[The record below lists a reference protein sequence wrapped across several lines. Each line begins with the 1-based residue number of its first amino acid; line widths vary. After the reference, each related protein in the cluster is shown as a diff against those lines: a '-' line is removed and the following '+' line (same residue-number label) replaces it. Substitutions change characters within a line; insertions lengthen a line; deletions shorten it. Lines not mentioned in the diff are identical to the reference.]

1 MMSDYITLNPT
12 VNSLN
17 LGKAISDLRIDATK
31 KLDDLIYQLEN
42 DTTVTANDLWVK
54 LKAAQDSTTTESA
67 YICVGI
73 LNQLK
78 ARKQISDW

>member
-1 MMSDYITLNPT
+1 MSDCMKLNPT

-17 LGKAISDLRIDATK
+17 LGKAINDLRIDATK

-67 YICVGI
+67 YTCVGI

-78 ARKQISDW
+78 ARKQITDW